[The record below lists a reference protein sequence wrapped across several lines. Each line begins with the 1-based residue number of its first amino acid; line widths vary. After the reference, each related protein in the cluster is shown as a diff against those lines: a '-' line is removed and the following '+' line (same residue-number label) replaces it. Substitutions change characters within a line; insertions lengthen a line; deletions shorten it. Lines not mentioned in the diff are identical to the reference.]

1 MLSWICMNKRTY
13 LIKLTMLCHH
23 KTCIARLALIRL
35 YQRPSANK
43 ELHGLNVHSS
53 FNSPA
58 VDTHHIRQ
66 TFVLDISDTKVA
78 YAQCGRGLGKHRQA
92 IQTPKRQRGG
102 GMFWFVFLMW
112 LDISTLYF
120 HKRMYFTLL
129 MS

>member
-1 MLSWICMNKRTY
+1 MNERTY
-13 LIKLTMLCHH
+13 LNKLTMLCHH

-43 ELHGLNVHSS
+43 EMHGLNVHSS

-66 TFVLDISDTKVA
+66 TFVLDISGTKVV

-92 IQTPKRQRGG
+92 IQTPKSQREG

-112 LDISTLYF
+112 LDISTVDF
-120 HKRMYFTLL
+120 HKRMNFTLL